1 MEDYIFEFV
10 KKVCGSVV
18 GLLFW
23 FIVMVFFYGINKEVL
38 FLKVWFYMKF
48 IVFFGKVCKE
58 FKNFDLFIN
67 LIKIR
72 FNLNY
77 KIKDGFFNN
86 DILIE

>member
-1 MEDYIFEFV
+1 MEDYIFELV

-48 IVFFGKVCKE
+48 M
-58 FKNFDLFIN
+58 
-67 LIKIR
+67 R
-72 FNLNY
+72 FERL
-77 KIKDGFFNN
+77 
-86 DILIE
+86 E